1 VNDAPYLSEQ
11 ITRFKTKTIDL
22 GTLADRIIESDLTF
36 GHVPETGEGTGGTGT
51 WDTVRQAYHDGE
63 LSEGAFEYIAQLV
76 HELYPDESLW

>member
-1 VNDAPYLSEQ
+1 VNDAPYISEQ

-36 GHVPETGEGTGGTGT
+36 GRVAETGEGEWLVGT
-51 WDTVRQAYHDGE
+51 WDTVRRAYMRGD
-63 LSEGAFEYIAQLV
+63 LTIGAFEYIAQLV